1 MKFIRKGQE
10 PPELAAWKALS
21 NDNWKPNYDA
31 LRGEEK
37 AAVLEALMREQ
48 GSICCYCERRLTE
61 GDRHIEHLVPQ
72 CDGSV
77 DGLDFSNLLCSCQ
90 DRLCPG
96 EPRHCGNLKG
106 EWHDP
111 DLLVSPLDSGCEARF
126 AFLGNGEIRPAHDG
140 DEGAKTTIRRLGLGI
155 PKLNSMRMGA
165 IEPFLDEAL
174 TEADLLKFVEQYL
187 LPDPNGDYSP
197 FHTTI
202 QSLFDR

>member
-21 NDNWKPNYDA
+21 NDNWKPTYDA

-77 DGLDFSNLLCSCQ
+77 DGLDFGNMLYSCQ
-90 DRLCPG
+90 DRLCPC

-106 EWHDP
+106 DWHDP
-111 DLLVSPLDSGCEARF
+111 DLLVSPSIPDARRGSRFSATVRFGPLRKRMKARKRPSGDSDSEYR
-126 AFLGNGEIRPAHDG
+126 N
-140 DEGAKTTIRRLGLGI
+140 
-155 PKLNSMRMGA
+155 
-165 IEPFLDEAL
+165 
-174 TEADLLKFVEQYL
+174 
-187 LPDPNGDYSP
+187 
-197 FHTTI
+197 
-202 QSLFDR
+202 